1 MNRRKEEGGQD
12 GWAGGF
18 GWWMVDDE
26 WARMKRKGGGRK
38 KEAESSSPL
47 EADGPLLFDRC
58 MTWIKS
64 FLLSFNFPN
73 FNKTYNNYRPNA
85 PLKGFRENHTE

>member
-1 MNRRKEEGGQD
+1 MDGRVDLDG
-12 GWAGGF
+12 GWAG
-18 GWWMVDDE
+18 DE
-26 WARMKRKGGGRK
+26 WTGQKGKEGGRK
-38 KEAESSSPL
+38 KEEAESSSPL

-85 PLKGFRENHTE
+85 LLRFS